1 MVGTVRTGVTVAQER
16 AVRHRKPRTVASM
29 RGAVARAVGLL
40 LLGSVL
46 VGSSLAGDGAEP
58 FLVLGVLGALLV
70 AWGVARH
77 AVVGSSAVAAS
88 GPAVAARDHHRALA
102 RRAVPR
108 QRDPDAAGHIRSR
121 APSGLLPAV

>member
-1 MVGTVRTGVTVAQER
+1 
-16 AVRHRKPRTVASM
+16 M
-29 RGAVARAVGLL
+29 RGAVAQALSLL

-46 VGSSLAGDGAEP
+46 VGTSLDGAEP
-58 FLVLGVLGALLV
+58 SLLVGVVGALLC
-70 AWGVARH
+70 AWGLARRT
-77 AVVGSSAVAAS
+77 AVVSSTVAGT

>member
-1 MVGTVRTGVTVAQER
+1 MLA
-16 AVRHRKPRTVASM
+16 AHSPLPSLRTVL
-29 RGAVARAVGLL
+29 RVL

-46 VGSSLAGDGAEP
+46 VAVSTVTEPSL
-58 FLVLGVLGALLV
+58 LVGVLGALLC
-70 AWGVARH
+70 AWGLASRSM
-77 AVVGSSAVAAS
+77 AILPTAAAY

-108 QRDPDAAGHIRSR
+108 QRDPDAAGHTRSR